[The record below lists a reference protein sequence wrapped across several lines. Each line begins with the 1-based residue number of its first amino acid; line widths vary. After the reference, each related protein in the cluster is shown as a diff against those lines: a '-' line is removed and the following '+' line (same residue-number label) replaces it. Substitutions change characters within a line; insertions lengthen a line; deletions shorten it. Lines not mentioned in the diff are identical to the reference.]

1 MSTKAMPIVLKP
13 RINSILEVK
22 KNKIKK
28 ICRSCRHVNCILG
41 PIISKRV

>member
-28 ICRSCRHVNCILG
+28 SVDHVDMLIAF
-41 PIISKRV
+41 